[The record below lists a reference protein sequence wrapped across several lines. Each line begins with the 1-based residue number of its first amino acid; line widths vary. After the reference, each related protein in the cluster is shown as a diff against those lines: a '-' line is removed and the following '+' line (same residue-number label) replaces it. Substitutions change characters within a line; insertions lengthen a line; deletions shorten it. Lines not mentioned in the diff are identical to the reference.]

1 MIQDT
6 LFRNFIAMSGKEGV
20 VEAFP
25 SGAATSK
32 PAKPQKWYHLF
43 GKDISHVSVDAGY
56 ETSSETSSL
65 DELVVKNTHNV
76 FEAPEATEIYKLVE
90 GFEGTHRFDPSATW
104 TQEEEKTLVRR
115 VCFAQRTATP
125 THTHTRL

>member
-1 MIQDT
+1 MRT
-6 LFRNFIAMSGKEGV
+6 LFRNFISMSDKEGI

-25 SGAATSK
+25 SGTVTSETT
-32 PAKPQKWYHLF
+32 KPQKWYHLF
-43 GKDISHVSVDAGY
+43 GRDISHISVDAGY
-56 ETSSETSSL
+56 ETGSETSSL
-65 DELVVKNTHNV
+65 EESVVKNTHNV

-115 VCFAQRTATP
+115 VCFAQRTSTP